1 MEMLNQV
8 HVRGIVGNAR
18 VQKIGDTELVRFSV
32 ATDHAY
38 TNRHGEKVVE
48 VTWFN
53 CVAFQS
59 VKMPDFTTIVRGAGV
74 EVKGR
79 LRNYRFTDAN
89 GAERTMMEVLAS
101 EITVLG
107 EVSETL

>member
-1 MEMLNQV
+1 
-8 HVRGIVGNAR
+8 
-18 VQKIGDTELVRFSV
+18 
-32 ATDHAY
+32 
-38 TNRHGEKVVE
+38 
-48 VTWFN
+48 
-53 CVAFQS
+53 
-59 VKMPDFTTIVRGAGV
+59 MPDFTTIAKGAGI

>member
-1 MEMLNQV
+1 MLS
-8 HVRGIVGNAR
+8 
-18 VQKIGDTELVRFSV
+18 KDC
-32 ATDHAY
+32 D
-38 TNRHGEKVVE
+38 K
-48 VTWFN
+48 TWFN

-59 VKMPDFTTIVRGAGV
+59 VKMPDFTTIAKGAGV

-101 EITVLG
+101 DLTVLG